1 MKVIISQKKLTL
13 KIVRFII
20 SMSHDLDFDNILIKE
35 RSYKNI
41 LAYNISHKTFIE
53 AKRLRI
59 RFDNVDEIIWVYD
72 GNRYIVLFGVEKH
85 DFIYNRIRYL
95 IEVKSSITYVISHKY
110 S

>member
-41 LAYNISHKTFIE
+41 LAYSISYKTFIE

-59 RFDNVDEIIWVYD
+59 RFDNVDEII
-72 GNRYIVLFGVEKH
+72 
-85 DFIYNRIRYL
+85 
-95 IEVKSSITYVISHKY
+95 
-110 S
+110 